1 MCQTGGDHRI
11 LLNHFSYVEH
21 KVFKDEAV
29 EINAYTD
36 AFALP
41 TPDNV
46 THLLMLQL
54 YTGSQV
60 QIICIY
66 IAVVYKEAYWIYLK
80 T

>member
-36 AFALP
+36 VFALP

-54 YTGSQV
+54 TQAAKCRLSV
-60 QIICIY
+60 FT
-66 IAVVYKEAYWIYLK
+66 LL
-80 T
+80 